1 MKILSITLISFI
13 TTIYAFADLSGNDKD
28 TLYIG
33 GKAVVFFGPSQAEYV
48 AMTHEQKDAIDEDL
62 YDFYH
67 YRGKVQKY
75 LELNEI
81 QDFDTARSKI
91 QIQLDGNDRIT
102 YLRKNMDHVV
112 GIIMTDPQQEPKVIL
127 GVYKN
132 SELISMFQEYFGLE

>member
-1 MKILSITLISFI
+1 M
-13 TTIYAFADLSGNDKD
+13 TTIYAFADLSGNDND
-28 TLYIG
+28 TLYIT
-33 GKAVVFFGPSQAEYV
+33 GKAVVFFGPSQAEYMS
-48 AMTHEQKDAIDEDL
+48 MTHEQKDAIDEDL

-91 QIQLDGNDRIT
+91 QIQLAGDDRIT
-102 YLRKNMDHVV
+102 YHRKSLDHIV
-112 GIIMTDPQQEPKVIL
+112 GIIMTDPQQQPKVIL

-132 SELISMFQEYFGLE
+132 SELISVFEEYFGLE